1 MFSSGIIELNEMH
14 LYYRILEPG
23 SLMPYVIVFFVFNYL
38 RWEVI
43 VCFVEVRG
51 DCLFCW
57 GERWLF
63 VLLRWE
69 VIVCFVGISGIVDHH
84 CLHYQLYKEYLV
96 FCKSRSCKLYIQPI
110 KPYYLKFKQV
120 ICYWITW
127 SQVPTAYII
136 TDVQYYL
143 QSSANFPFSR
153 GCNCLFLFIK

>member
-1 MFSSGIIELNEMH
+1 MKGMITLSPYNWKKNTINKYHISMFSSGIIELNEMH

-43 VCFVEVRG
+43 VCFV
-51 DCLFCW
+51 
-57 GERWLF
+57 
-63 VLLRWE
+63 
-69 VIVCFVGISGIVDHH
+69 GISGIVDHH
-84 CLHYQLYKEYLV
+84 CLHYQLYKEYLILMVLV

-143 QSSANFPFSR
+143 QSSVNFPFSR